1 MVGAR
6 LHRTSQGN
14 THFQA
19 AKKSAKLLE
28 KSAKCFA
35 NFFRAFFIVSHA
47 AGMEESES
55 VCGRRGSRLEPPR
68 FRTAGAAPELER
80 PKERERDQG
89 PCVEARTGSR
99 ISEWAENERGVQ
111 WRPGVKTGGWHGHTR
126 PWCRVGLCVWV
137 RERGGVRHP
146 RIHHTPG
153 LGCKDC
159 VCVMEKN

>member
-1 MVGAR
+1 M
-6 LHRTSQGN
+6 
-14 THFQA
+14 
-19 AKKSAKLLE
+19 
-28 KSAKCFA
+28 
-35 NFFRAFFIVSHA
+35 SHA

-68 FRTAGAAPELER
+68 FRTAGAALELER

-137 RERGGVRHP
+137 RERGGQTP
-146 RIHHTPG
+146 KDSPHTRPWVQR
-153 LGCKDC
+153 LC
-159 VCVMEKN
+159 VCDGEKLTAYMHFEETKQTRQKER